1 VKQAFDNFFGGNELS
16 WSLGE
21 EMIFTGGVFL
31 AIGIICSIVY
41 GIALVIETINKRK
54 KENNNENS

>member
-1 VKQAFDNFFGGNELS
+1 MNQAFDNFFGGNELS

-21 EMIFTGGVFL
+21 EMILTGLVFV

-41 GIALVIETINKRK
+41 GIVLIIETINKSK